1 MIEDNLKEHN
11 SEMDSTA
18 EESTSEPSLSEPNAD
33 HKRQI
38 ASWVKDG
45 MGLLTSKKTMMILV
59 LP

>member
-1 MIEDNLKEHN
+1 MIEDNFKEHN

-45 MGLLTSKKTMMILV
+45 MGLSDIQKKNQ
-59 LP
+59 